1 MDFEVKNTI
10 VCVCYFLIVLCGL
23 KEKTMK
29 VIAFWNKVAR
39 RELSSRKIEIGP
51 CW

>member
-1 MDFEVKNTI
+1 MDFDVKNTI
-10 VCVCYFLIVLCGL
+10 VCVCYFLIVLCGFFL
-23 KEKTMK
+23 KIMK

-39 RELSSRKIEIGP
+39 TELSSRKIEIGA